1 MLEVIQFGIDD
12 TFELMLLLI
21 QLQLMLVPSCVAV
34 NQAKAV
40 VVVAVVCFR
49 HWEDINR
56 LSEKELIQSDRSNKE
71 TIFRWKKSLKAV
83 QVEMPSMNR
92 EHAFKRVICRTYPDA
107 VKRWDHHLLFSIWPF
122 PLSYSL
128 CSSFQYSWYWV
139 NKFANDW
146 MRTADLLCR
155 KRTPYQLRHNH
166 CPIYYLIYVIFWREI
181 IWVLEI
187 GKELACKTGFE
198 SYSVILVS

>member
-71 TIFRWKKSLKAV
+71 TIFR
-83 QVEMPSMNR
+83 
-92 EHAFKRVICRTYPDA
+92 
-107 VKRWDHHLLFSIWPF
+107 
-122 PLSYSL
+122 
-128 CSSFQYSWYWV
+128 
-139 NKFANDW
+139 
-146 MRTADLLCR
+146 
-155 KRTPYQLRHNH
+155 
-166 CPIYYLIYVIFWREI
+166 
-181 IWVLEI
+181 
-187 GKELACKTGFE
+187 
-198 SYSVILVS
+198 